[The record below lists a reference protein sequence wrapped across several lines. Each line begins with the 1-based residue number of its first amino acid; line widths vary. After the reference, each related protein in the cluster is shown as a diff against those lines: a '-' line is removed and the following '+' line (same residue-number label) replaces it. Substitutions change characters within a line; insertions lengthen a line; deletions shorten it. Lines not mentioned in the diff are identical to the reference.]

1 MTTFNDVLTYTS
13 LFQNCA
19 INNVPYEFNND
30 YGFCLRAP
38 REASRPLGLRFQ
50 NGSCV
55 GYSVL
60 NSYFGELFARHNL
73 EHAIDFDE
81 IPNFIAGVDDIE
93 EESAGVEDLL

>member
-1 MTTFNDVLTYTS
+1 MTTFDDVLTYTS

-30 YGFCLRAP
+30 YRFCPRAP
-38 REASRPLGLRFQ
+38 SQSSFPLGLRFR

-55 GYSVL
+55 AYATL
-60 NSYFGELFARHNL
+60 RPYKDELFAKYNL